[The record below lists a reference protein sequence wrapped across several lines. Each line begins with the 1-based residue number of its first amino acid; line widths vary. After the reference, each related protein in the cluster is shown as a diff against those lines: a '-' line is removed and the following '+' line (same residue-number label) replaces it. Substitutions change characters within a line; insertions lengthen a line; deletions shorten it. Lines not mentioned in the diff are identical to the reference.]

1 MPQPWERDQVVPQW
15 QLDQQVATQ
24 RQGERGISAAAAPT
38 MPERLARSVVKGAA
52 TTLDV
57 AGGLAPLVAKGAA
70 PNLGMAGLGAAMGA
84 PLGPPG
90 MLGGAMIGGYALP
103 AADMLISGFNA
114 ATGRNMGSSS
124 QKYSELLE
132 ALGAPAARNTAERAA
147 EGVGAAVGGVAT
159 GAPAAA
165 GMAALRGAQALPRVS
180 RGVMQALGNRP
191 AAQAG
196 AAATSAAA
204 GQYAT
209 ETTGSPYAGLA
220 ASLAA
225 PLAVPAGIAAGRRAI
240 TPFPSQLRGNEPN
253 LVAAAQRERIPLTP
267 GQQTGNPTLRRTE
280 DVLATL
286 PFSSEMA
293 GNTIDAQR
301 TAFNRAILE
310 RAGINDD
317 RAIPEVL
324 DRAHGDWGREYNNT
338 LQQIPVLFA
347 DRPFLGDLRSAGRG
361 VEQNGRGVFDDQLR
375 AVEDLA
381 RNTSAPLDPRR
392 VAAIRSDIGD
402 RARATS
408 DGSLR
413 NGLRELQDALD
424 GLVERQAN
432 SAVADDIR
440 DLRRR
445 YAALVVVEDAMAG
458 GTQIDRAQGNVPFG
472 SFRSAVSGGDRRAF
486 ARGRGQYNE
495 LARVG
500 DYLATRT
507 PNSGT
512 AERTA
517 IKDLLTFETPSA
529 VVGGFAGGAPGAAA
543 AVAASLAA
551 RFGVPPAIQW
561 GMQTAPGRAYVTNQ
575 LFAEPLQMQPSF
587 LGGARGAVSSPT
599 DENWLIQEQRRLAL
613 ARALAPQAGAR

>member
-1 MPQPWERDQVVPQW
+1 MAGPYSPDNPFGRPAYSPDNPFARNPQAA
-15 QLDQQVATQ
+15 ATAA
-24 RQGERGISAAAAPT
+24 QGERDIAAAAT
-38 MPERLARSVVKGAA
+38 ATTPERLARSAVKGAA
-52 TTLDV
+52 PT
-57 AGGLAPLVAKGAA
+57 
-70 PNLGMAGLGAAMGA
+70 LGMAGLGAAMGA

-90 MLGGAMIGGYALP
+90 MLGGAMIGGLALP

-147 EGVGAAVGGVAT
+147 EGVGAAVASVAT

-253 LVAAAQRERIPLTP
+253 LVSAAQRERIPLTP

-301 TAFNRAILE
+301 SAFNRAVLE
-310 RAGINDD
+310 RAGVNSD
-317 RAIPEVL
+317 RASPDVI
-324 DRAHGDWGREYNNT
+324 DNAYRDWGREYNNAVA
-338 LQQIPVLFA
+338 QVPVLFA
-347 DRPFLGDLRSAGRG
+347 DRPFLGDLRSIGQN
-361 VEQNGRGVFDDQLR
+361 VEQNGAQVFAAKR
-375 AVEDLA
+375 ASVEA
-381 RNTSAPLDPRR
+381 MVQNANAPIDPRR
-392 VAAIRSDIGD
+392 LAAVRSDIGD
-402 RARATS
+402 TARATN
-408 DGSLR
+408 DLSLK
-413 NGLRELQDALD
+413 NALRDLQHALD

-432 SAVADDIR
+432 PTVADDLS

-445 YAALVVVEDAMAG
+445 YAALMVVDDSMGG
-458 GTQIDRAQGNVPFG
+458 GTQIDRAQGNIPLG
-472 SFRSAVSGGDRRAF
+472 AFRSAVDRSDRSGF

-495 LARVG
+495 LARIG

-512 AERTA
+512 PERNA
-517 IKDLLTFETPSA
+517 IKEIVT
-529 VVGGFAGGAPGAAA
+529 GGAPGAL
-543 AVAASLAA
+543 VGLAA
-551 RFGVPPAIQW
+551 GGGGPGMAAGALASMAAKAALPPAIQW

-587 LGGARGAVSSPT
+587 LGGARGAVSSPA